1 MRVAACKAGL
11 PFEVA
16 FREDDGFVLAWVVAA
31 SENEGADFN
40 WHNLTWRKG
49 K

>member
-1 MRVAACKAGL
+1 LRVAACKAGL
-11 PFEVA
+11 PYDVA

-31 SENEGADFN
+31 GENDGAQYN
-40 WHNLTWRKG
+40 WDDLTWKG

>member
-1 MRVAACKAGL
+1 LRVAACKAGL

-16 FREDDGFVLAWVVAA
+16 FREDDGFVFAWVVAA
-31 SENEGADFN
+31 GENEGGEFDWNASA
-40 WHNLTWRKG
+40 WRKR